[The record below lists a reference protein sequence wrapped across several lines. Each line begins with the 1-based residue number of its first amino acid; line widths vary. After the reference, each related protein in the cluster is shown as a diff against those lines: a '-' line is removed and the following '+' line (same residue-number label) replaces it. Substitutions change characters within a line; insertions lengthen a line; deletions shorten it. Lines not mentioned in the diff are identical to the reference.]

1 MHEGTD
7 TKPNLASPVQTGR
20 KKPTLVPSAQG
31 DLTINFSTSF
41 AVHSRSYIALGHVSC
56 IISF

>member
-1 MHEGTD
+1 MRE
-7 TKPNLASPVQTGR
+7 QTQNQIWR
-20 KKPTLVPSAQG
+20 VPFKRAEKSRPLVPSAQG